1 MPLGNIASLSAEAR
15 GKEANNGERVSWSG
29 EITPRTGRGAG
40 GGLGRALGSL
50 ALYGLAL
57 RKAFLLTTCT
67 ECSLGGSVLH
77 ADLETHAGGG
87 ARGSRGEA
95 LGRSWNRQGRAS
107 QSWTQSV
114 GRRVGDTEV
123 KETGAKEQRHK
134 AMPPLTVL
142 WFCIVARK
150 SENIQS

>member
-1 MPLGNIASLSAEAR
+1 MERESAVWGDNTTGQR
-15 GKEANNGERVSWSG
+15 
-29 EITPRTGRGAG
+29 GRGRAG
-40 GGLGRALGSL
+40 KGTLGSL
-50 ALYGLAL
+50 APYGLAL

-67 ECSLGGSVLH
+67 ERSLGGSVLRV
-77 ADLETHAGGG
+77 DLETQAGGG

-95 LGRSWNRQGRAS
+95 LGPSWNRQGKAS

-142 WFCIVARK
+142 WFCIVSRK
-150 SENIQS
+150 RENIQS